1 MIVDTRIADMHTVIS
16 PSVLSEEQTADNAHA
31 TVAEARKA
39 VQGIV
44 HGQDD
49 RLVVIVGPCSI
60 HDTKGAL
67 EYARRLVKMKEKYSV
82 DLLVVMRVYFEKP
95 RTTIG
100 WKGLINDPDLD
111 GSCNINKGVKLARGL
126 LLQINELGLPCGC
139 EFLDT
144 ITPQYIAD
152 LVAWGAIGAR
162 TTESQVH
169 RELASGLSMPVGFKN
184 GTSGDVQIALDA
196 IRAAKYA
203 HSFLSVTF
211 QGTVA
216 IVSTKGND
224 DCHLILRGGADST
237 NYDEASIAGAVASLD
252 KAKVNSRVVVD
263 CSHGNSKKIHTNQPL
278 VAAELGRQIAAG
290 SRAVLGVMVE
300 SNLVAGNQPEPLK
313 NGGKPLEFGKSI
325 TDACIDWEST
335 EQVLEDLAKA
345 VATRRTLGGATA
357 GAGSKDHNFKLFDS

>member
-1 MIVDTRIADMHTVIS
+1 MFQSDEVVDTRIEDMHTVIS
-16 PSVLSEEQTADNAHA
+16 PAVLSEESTGDIAHS
-31 TVAEARKA
+31 TVCEARKA
-39 VQGIV
+39 VSEILRGS
-44 HGQDD
+44 DD
-49 RLVVIVGPCSI
+49 RLVVVIGPCSI
-60 HDTKGAL
+60 HDPAGAM
-67 EYARRLVKMKEKYSV
+67 EYARKLVRLKEQHAK
-82 DLLVVMRVYFEKP
+82 DLLIVMRVYFEKP

-111 GSCNINKGVKLARGL
+111 GSCNINKGIKLARGL
-126 LLQINELGLPCGC
+126 LVQINELGLPCGC

-184 GTSGDVQIALDA
+184 GTSGDIQVALDA
-196 IRAAKYA
+196 IRAAKYP

-216 IVSTKGND
+216 IVSTKGNE

-237 NYDEASIAGAVASLD
+237 NFDEPSITNAVALLD
-252 KAKVNSRVVVD
+252 KAKVNTRVVVD
-263 CSHGNSKKIHTNQPL
+263 CSHGNSKKLHSNQPL
-278 VAAELGRQIAAG
+278 VAADLAHQIAQG

-300 SNLVAGNQPEPLK
+300 SYLEAGNQPEPLK
-313 NGGKPLEFGKSI
+313 NPGKPLEYGKSI
-325 TDACIDWEST
+325 TDACIDWETT
-335 EQVLEDLAKA
+335 EQVISTLAKA
-345 VATRRTLGGATA
+345 VAARRARVA
-357 GAGSKDHNFKLFDS
+357 